1 MSKYLFTTI
10 TKSHFNFCK
19 GKISDSERGSFYSI
33 PDTKPIPFLIFY
45 KFTPILLGVTK
56 LELSE
61 HHYYRTVGSDSFF
74 IAAER
79 IGLPYKSQAN
89 QFVLIAPQSI
99 YGDYLLKKQTTFLM
113 STTATEHTIFVYH
126 SK

>member
-1 MSKYLFTTI
+1 MQ
-10 TKSHFNFCK
+10 
-19 GKISDSERGSFYSI
+19 EVAGSS
-33 PDTKPIPFLIFY
+33 PA
-45 KFTPILLGVTK
+45 VSTK

-61 HHYYRTVGSDSFF
+61 HHYYRTVGSGSFF

>member
-1 MSKYLFTTI
+1 MPSPVAFRLLQRNRL
-10 TKSHFNFCK
+10 NFK
-19 GKISDSERGSFYSI
+19 QNKHVEGYGRHYSDRGSTPLIS
-33 PDTKPIPFLIFY
+33 TKR
-45 KFTPILLGVTK
+45 
-56 LELSE
+56 ELSE
-61 HHYYRTVGSDSFF
+61 HHYHRTVGSGSFF
-74 IAAER
+74 IAAEG